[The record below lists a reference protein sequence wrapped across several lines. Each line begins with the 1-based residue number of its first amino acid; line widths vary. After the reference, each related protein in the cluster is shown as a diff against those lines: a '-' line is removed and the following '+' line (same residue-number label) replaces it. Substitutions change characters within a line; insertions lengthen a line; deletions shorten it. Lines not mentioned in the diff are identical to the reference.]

1 MDDPNASPRL
11 DAGAAER
18 LRAVSTAT
26 LTMVLIK
33 QGVRTSWL
41 RGPVPLDPIAS
52 RIVGPAFTI
61 RFVPG
66 REDLSGP
73 ESYARSPSFR
83 DAIEA
88 APAGS
93 VVVIDACGNPHGATL
108 GDILV
113 ARLAHKGVA
122 AAVTDAPVR
131 DADEVRAVGLPVL
144 SAGVAAPP
152 SIIGLAYAGFGEII
166 GCGGVAVRPGDIM
179 VCDNDG
185 AVVVPVEMAAA
196 VAEAGVE
203 QERFERFVQRR
214 VKAGR
219 ASWGCIRPETI
230 PRRPIGSGSTPASPA
245 TDRDPSRRKRI
256 RSLPFNEAG
265 LRRTGARSV
274 TDALS

>member
-1 MDDPNASPRL
+1 MSNASVPSTL
-11 DAGAAER
+11 DSGVAER
-18 LRAVSTAT
+18 LRGVSTAT

-41 RGPVPLDPIAS
+41 RGPVPLDPLAS
-52 RIVGPAFTI
+52 RVVGPAFTI

-93 VVVIDACGNPHGATL
+93 VVVIDGCGNPSGATL

-113 ARLAHKGVA
+113 ARLSRKGVA

-152 SIIGLAYAGFGEII
+152 SIIGLAFAGFGEVI
-166 GCGGVAVRPGDIM
+166 GCGGVAVRPGDVM

-185 AVVVPVEMAAA
+185 AVVVPIEMAAA

-203 QERFERFVQRR
+203 QERFERFVQQR
-214 VKAGR
+214 VKAG
-219 ASWGCIRPETI
+219 ASV
-230 PRRPIGSGSTPASPA
+230 
-245 TDRDPSRRKRI
+245 
-256 RSLPFNEAG
+256 LG
-265 LRRTGARSV
+265 LYPPGD
-274 TDALS
+274 DALAAYRKWLDAGEPGDG